1 MPSDAQRKDSLGSY
15 DSYDRRSSESYG
27 SRSTAPT
34 SLYTNSRPSENHS
47 KPYVQY
53 VEVDRDLSS
62 ATSAYPRSSVDTY
75 ASTDAS
81 EEDLALE
88 REEDL
93 ARDSGSDYIPPL
105 PAYHHEIS
113 EPNMRPSTPKNFSQL
128 FPSMN
133 RLSIRHDDF
142 TTDGNMNLRVDTI
155 VPGRRRTA
163 VQLFHLR
170 MYDLARREFSLRR
183 YCRDS
188 GREVCNSKRKF
199 VEPASASRPSLQR
212 SMSSAMKAMAR
223 PQFQR
228 ATSGGSFSKH
238 ERRPG
243 TSHSNETEADT
254 ASVHSRASDG
264 DHRRSHPHQ
273 PTNAIKL
280 EFSNYARVDVAR
292 KGQKNKNNKRYEF
305 DWWGHKYVW
314 KRVVEKH
321 LDGVVSFHL
330 VRDGE
335 TTPVAHIVP
344 ETRSPNQVED
354 DELSGGWVPPCFM
367 WINDQSIIDA
377 VTDVADVIVAT
388 GLIAL
393 VDDCIKE
400 RWQPKKTHHIPV
412 LGDVEYVGPRAFV
425 QRVFSQRSQDHH
437 HRPKSPLRNDEI
449 RVY

>member
-1 MPSDAQRKDSLGSY
+1 MPPDAQRNGSLGSY

-34 SLYTNSRPSENHS
+34 SLYTNSRPSEKYS

-53 VEVDRDLSS
+53 LEGSQDLSP
-62 ATSAYPRSSVDTY
+62 ATSAYARSSVDTY
-75 ASTDAS
+75 ASTEAS

-93 ARDSGSDYIPPL
+93 ARGSDSDYIPPL

-155 VPGRRRTA
+155 VPGRKRTA

-199 VEPASASRPSLQR
+199 VEPASDSRPSLQR

-223 PQFQR
+223 PQSKR
-228 ATSGGSFSKH
+228 TSSGGSTSKQA
-238 ERRPG
+238 RRPG
-243 TSHSNETEADT
+243 TSHSYDTEFDD
-254 ASVHSRASDG
+254 ASVYSRASDG
-264 DHRRSHPHQ
+264 DQNKRPQ
-273 PTNAIKL
+273 PTNSIKL

-292 KGQKNKNNKRYEF
+292 KGQKSKNNKRYEF

-335 TTPVAHIVP
+335 STPVAHIVQ

-377 VTDVADVIVAT
+377 VTDVA
-388 GLIAL
+388 
-393 VDDCIKE
+393 E
-400 RWQPKKTHHIPV
+400 
-412 LGDVEYVGPRAFV
+412 
-425 QRVFSQRSQDHH
+425 
-437 HRPKSPLRNDEI
+437 
-449 RVY
+449 

>member
-1 MPSDAQRKDSLGSY
+1 MTLDTHRKGSSGSY

-34 SLYTNSRPSENHS
+34 SLYTNSRPSEKYS
-47 KPYVQY
+47 RPYVQY
-53 VEVDRDLSS
+53 VEGSQDLSPV
-62 ATSAYPRSSVDTY
+62 TSTYPRSSVDTY

-93 ARDSGSDYIPPL
+93 ARASDSDYIPPL
-105 PAYHHEIS
+105 PAYRHEIS

-155 VPGRRRTA
+155 VPSKRRTA

-199 VEPASASRPSLQR
+199 VEPASAARPSLQR
-212 SMSSAMKAMAR
+212 SMSSAVKAMTR
-223 PQFQR
+223 PQSKR
-228 ATSGGSFSKH
+228 VSSGSSLSKH
-238 ERRPG
+238 EKRPG
-243 TSHSNETEADT
+243 TSHSYDADFDT
-254 ASVHSRASDG
+254 ASEYSRASDG
-264 DHRRSHPHQ
+264 DHKRPQ
-273 PTNAIKL
+273 PTNSIKL
-280 EFSNYARVDVAR
+280 EFSNYARVDVER
-292 KGQKNKNNKRYEF
+292 KGQKSKDNKRYEF

-335 TTPVAHIVP
+335 NTPVAHIVP

-354 DELSGGWVPPCFM
+354 DERSGGWVPPCFM

-400 RWQPKKTHHIPV
+400 RWQPRKTHHN
-412 LGDVEYVGPRAFV
+412 PRALM
-425 QRVFSQRSQDHH
+425 QRVFSQRSQEN
-437 HRPKSPLRNDEI
+437 RPKSPLRNHTI
-449 RVY
+449 HVY

>member
-1 MPSDAQRKDSLGSY
+1 MPPDTPRKGSSGSY

-34 SLYTNSRPSENHS
+34 SLYTTSRPSENYS
-47 KPYVQY
+47 RPYVQY
-53 VEVDRDLSS
+53 VDSQDLSPV
-62 ATSAYPRSSVDTY
+62 TSTYPRSSVDTY

-93 ARDSGSDYIPPL
+93 ARGSESDYIPPL

-113 EPNMRPSTPKNFSQL
+113 EPNMRPSTPKDFSQL

-170 MYDLARREFSLRR
+170 MYDLGRREFSLRR

-212 SMSSAMKAMAR
+212 SMSSAVKAMTR
-223 PQFQR
+223 PQSKR
-228 ATSGGSFSKH
+228 ADSGGSLSKR
-238 ERRPG
+238 EKRPG
-243 TSHSNETEADT
+243 TSHSYETDFDA
-254 ASVHSRASDG
+254 ASVYSRASDG
-264 DHRRSHPHQ
+264 DHKRPQ
-273 PTNAIKL
+273 PTNSIKL

-292 KGQKNKNNKRYEF
+292 KGQKSKNNKRYEF

-330 VRDGE
+330 LRDGE
-335 TTPVAHIVP
+335 STPVAHIVQ

-354 DELSGGWVPPCFM
+354 DERSGGWVPPCFM

-377 VTDVADVIVAT
+377 VTDVADVVVAT

-400 RWQPKKTHHIPV
+400 RWHSRKTHHIPA
-412 LGDVEYVGPRAFV
+412 LGDVV
-425 QRVFSQRSQDHH
+425 QRMFS
-437 HRPKSPLRNDEI
+437 HRGQEHRQKGPLSTDAI
-449 RVY
+449 HVY

>member
-1 MPSDAQRKDSLGSY
+1 MPLDTHRKGSSGSY

-34 SLYTNSRPSENHS
+34 SLYTNSRPSEKYS
-47 KPYVQY
+47 RPYVQY
-53 VEVDRDLSS
+53 VEGSQDLSPV
-62 ATSAYPRSSVDTY
+62 TSTYPRSSVDTY

-93 ARDSGSDYIPPL
+93 ARGSDSDYIPPL
-105 PAYHHEIS
+105 PAYYHEIS

-155 VPGRRRTA
+155 VQGKRRTA

-199 VEPASASRPSLQR
+199 VEPASAGRPSIQR
-212 SMSSAMKAMAR
+212 SMSSAMKAMTR
-223 PQFQR
+223 PQSKR
-228 ATSGGSFSKH
+228 TSSGGSLSRH
-238 ERRPG
+238 EKRPG
-243 TSHSNETEADT
+243 TSQSHDADLDT
-254 ASVHSRASDG
+254 ASEYSRASDG
-264 DHRRSHPHQ
+264 DHKRPQ
-273 PTNAIKL
+273 PTNSIKL
-280 EFSNYARVDVAR
+280 EFSNYARVDVDR
-292 KGQKNKNNKRYEF
+292 KGQKSKNNKRYEF

-321 LDGVVSFHL
+321 LEGVVSFHL

-335 TTPVAHIVP
+335 TTPVAHIVQ
-344 ETRSPNQVED
+344 ETRSPNQVEE
-354 DELSGGWVPPCFM
+354 DERSGGWVPPCFM
-367 WINDQSIIDA
+367 WISDQSIIDA
-377 VTDVADVIVAT
+377 VTDVA
-388 GLIAL
+388 
-393 VDDCIKE
+393 E
-400 RWQPKKTHHIPV
+400 
-412 LGDVEYVGPRAFV
+412 
-425 QRVFSQRSQDHH
+425 
-437 HRPKSPLRNDEI
+437 
-449 RVY
+449 

>member
-1 MPSDAQRKDSLGSY
+1 MPPDAHRKGSLGSY

-34 SLYTNSRPSENHS
+34 SLYTDSQPSEKYS

-53 VEVDRDLSS
+53 VEGNQDLSS
-62 ATSAYPRSSVDTY
+62 TTSTYPRSSVDTY

-93 ARDSGSDYIPPL
+93 ARGSEYDYIPPL

-155 VPGRRRTA
+155 VPGRKRTV

-212 SMSSAMKAMAR
+212 SMSSAVKAMAR
-223 PQFQR
+223 PQSKR
-228 ATSGGSFSKH
+228 ASSGGSLSKH

-243 TSHSNETEADT
+243 TSHSYDAEFDD
-254 ASVHSRASDG
+254 ASVYSRASDG
-264 DHRRSHPHQ
+264 DHKRPR
-273 PTNAIKL
+273 PTNSIKL
-280 EFSNYARVDVAR
+280 EFSNYARVDVER
-292 KGQKNKNNKRYEF
+292 KGQKSKDNKRYEF

-335 TTPVAHIVP
+335 NTPVAHIVQ

-388 GLIAL
+388 GLITL

-400 RWQPKKTHHIPV
+400 RWQSRKTHHIPV
-412 LGDVEYVGPRAFV
+412 LGDVEYVGPRAFM
-425 QRVFSQRSQDHH
+425 QRVFSQRSQE
-437 HRPKSPLRNDEI
+437 HRSKSPLRNDAI
-449 RVY
+449 HVY

>member
-1 MPSDAQRKDSLGSY
+1 MPSDAHRKDSIGSH
-15 DSYDRRSSESYG
+15 DSYYDRRSSESYG

-34 SLYTNSRPSENHS
+34 SVYTNSRPSEKYS
-47 KPYVQY
+47 KAYVQY
-53 VEVDRDLSS
+53 VEGERDHLSPT
-62 ATSAYPRSSVDTY
+62 TSTYPRSSVDTY
-75 ASTDAS
+75 ASTNAS
-81 EEDLALE
+81 EEDLAVE

-93 ARDSGSDYIPPL
+93 ARASGSDYIPPL

-199 VEPASASRPSLQR
+199 VEPASESRPSLQR

-223 PQFQR
+223 PQAKR
-228 ATSGGSFSKH
+228 ANSGGSFPTRD
-238 ERRPG
+238 RRPS
-243 TSHSNETEADT
+243 TSYSEADI
-254 ASVHSRASDG
+254 ASLSSRASDG
-264 DHRRSHPHQ
+264 DHRRPQ
-273 PTNAIKL
+273 PTNSIKL

-292 KGQKNKNNKRYEF
+292 RGQKNNNNKRYEF
-305 DWWGHKYVW
+305 DWWGHKYAW

-321 LDGVVSFHL
+321 LEGVVSFHL
-330 VRDGE
+330 IRDGQ

-354 DELSGGWVPPCFM
+354 DEVSGGWVPPCFM

-400 RWQPKKTHHIPV
+400 RWQPKRTHHIPV

-425 QRVFSQRSQDHH
+425 QRVFSSRRNSASQDHH
-437 HRPKSPLRNDEI
+437 PKSPLRNSDAI
-449 RVY
+449 HVY

>member
-1 MPSDAQRKDSLGSY
+1 MHPDAQRKGSSGSY

-34 SLYTNSRPSENHS
+34 SLYTNSRPSEKYS
-47 KPYVQY
+47 RPYVQY
-53 VEVDRDLSS
+53 VEGSQDLSPV
-62 ATSAYPRSSVDTY
+62 TSTYPRSSVDTY

-93 ARDSGSDYIPPL
+93 ARGSESDYIPPL

-155 VPGRRRTA
+155 VPGRKRTA

-199 VEPASASRPSLQR
+199 VEPASTSRPSLQR

-223 PQFQR
+223 PQSKR
-228 ATSGGSFSKH
+228 TSSGGSLAKH
-238 ERRPG
+238 EKRPG
-243 TSHSNETEADT
+243 TSHSNDADFDA
-254 ASVHSRASDG
+254 ASVYSRASDG
-264 DHRRSHPHQ
+264 DHKRPR
-273 PTNAIKL
+273 PTNSIKL

-292 KGQKNKNNKRYEF
+292 KGQKSKNNKRYEF

-321 LDGVVSFHL
+321 LEGVISFHL

-335 TTPVAHIVP
+335 KTPVAHIVQ

-354 DELSGGWVPPCFM
+354 DEISGGWVPPCFM

-377 VTDVADVIVAT
+377 ATDVADVIVAT

-400 RWQPKKTHHIPV
+400 RWQPRKTRHIPV
-412 LGDVEYVGPRAFV
+412 LGDVEYVGPRAFM
-425 QRVFSQRSQDHH
+425 QRVFSQRGHEN
-437 HRPKSPLRNDEI
+437 RPKSPLRNDAI
-449 RVY
+449 HVY